1 MTEKEAP
8 EDVEAAVL
16 SMLGTLSL
24 EVLIGLKDHLEI
36 KTVIPDEKR
45 NVAYVR
51 KILYKHFANIEDTE
65 TDALCTTTCL
75 DAWMFLTTIDQPD
88 VKTEHNS
95 TANMELNVVKG
106 DSVSKEGTI
115 TKEVI
120 SKWKKELK
128 ISGSIGLPGQKDK
141 ITFSSLAYQIENAV
155 KKEYT
160 SAEICEAVV
169 KSISPD
175 LQLRGFLEG
184 KAELTTTL
192 FNQLSNTAQL
202 STETPLDFVIRLMNL
217 RQKVLFVSKEGDN
230 RFEYSE
236 SLLQK
241 QFLHSVVTGLRND
254 SIKGEMKVL
263 VKQPNFSD
271 EDLLEAL
278 NKAVSDENER
288 QGKIKKSSSCSV
300 VGVEDAKPQVE
311 KKHKENPLL
320 IEIRELKTQLQEV
333 AAMKSDVEDLK
344 RRFQSNTRE
353 RGNNGGDNATGGG
366 GNGASSSN
374 RRQRGKCTNC
384 VRDNVD
390 RCQHCFKC
398 GGTDHIRAGCRNS
411 EN

>member
-8 EDVEAAVL
+8 EDVEAVVL

-24 EVLIGLKDHLEI
+24 EALISLKDHLNI
-36 KTVIPDEKR
+36 QTVIPDEKR
-45 NVAYVR
+45 NVAYVK
-51 KILYKHFANIEDTE
+51 KILYKYFANIEDTE

-75 DAWMFLTTIDQPD
+75 DAWMFMTTTEQPN
-88 VKTEHNS
+88 VKTEHDS
-95 TANMELNVVKG
+95 TTNMELKVAKG
-106 DSVSKEGTI
+106 DSVSKEGAI

-120 SKWKKELK
+120 SKWKKDLK

-184 KAELTTTL
+184 KTELTLPNLRRILRSHFQEKDPTTL

-263 VKQPNFSD
+263 VKQRDLSD

-288 QGKIKKSSSCSV
+288 QGKIKKSSS
-300 VGVEDAKPQVE
+300 
-311 KKHKENPLL
+311 
-320 IEIRELKTQLQEV
+320 
-333 AAMKSDVEDLK
+333 
-344 RRFQSNTRE
+344 
-353 RGNNGGDNATGGG
+353 
-366 GNGASSSN
+366 
-374 RRQRGKCTNC
+374 
-384 VRDNVD
+384 
-390 RCQHCFKC
+390 
-398 GGTDHIRAGCRNS
+398 
-411 EN
+411 